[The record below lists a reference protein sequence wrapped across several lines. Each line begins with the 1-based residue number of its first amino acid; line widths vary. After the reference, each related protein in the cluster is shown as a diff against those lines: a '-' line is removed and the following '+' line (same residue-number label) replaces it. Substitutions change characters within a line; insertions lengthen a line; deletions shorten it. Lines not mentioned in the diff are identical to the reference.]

1 MPKAIPISILLLPG
15 WVVGPK
21 ALPTDKGLDRRKL
34 IEVFQKLMQGVSVAW
49 RDGVL
54 VLEQEL
60 DGAREE
66 SEGACKERGS
76 EGRLGTR
83 QCAPCTR
90 EGTAKVWGWGKDK
103 QWRSCRTW
111 ILRLLKKEKFK
122 KARRS
127 CAGSGK
133 QRSMMKRGRKPRG
146 WEQKQGL
153 LSSRLILCPH
163 LVRVDELPHRDIDDW
178 FGHRHHLRVFIHVKP
193 LLWLGNTAGSGD
205 EPPTER
211 DPFGQPPKP
220 ACSHPP
226 TPMPT

>member
-1 MPKAIPISILLLPG
+1 M
-15 WVVGPK
+15 VGPR

-34 IEVFQKLMQGVSVAW
+34 IEVFQKLMQGVSMAR

-76 EGRLGTR
+76 EGRPGTTQR
-83 QCAPCTR
+83 APCTR

-103 QWRSCRTW
+103 QRRSCRTW
-111 ILRLLKKEKFK
+111 ILCLLKKEKLK
-122 KARRS
+122 EARRS
-127 CAGSGK
+127 RAGGGIQGSV
-133 QRSMMKRGRKPRG
+133 MKRGRKPRG
-146 WEQKQGL
+146 WEQKRSL
-153 LSSRLILCPH
+153 LGCRLILCPH
-163 LVRVDELPHRDIDDW
+163 LVRVDELPHRDIDDR

-193 LLWLGNTAGSGD
+193 LLRLGNAAGSRD

-211 DPFGQPPKP
+211 DPFGQPPKL
-220 ACSHPP
+220 ARSRPP
-226 TPMPT
+226 TPMMPT